1 MYLAVVV
8 QLLSYTQLFATP
20 WAAVHQAF
28 LSFTILRILLK
39 LMTIELVMLSNHL
52 IPCHHLLPLS
62 TILQCKKYRQFCVS
76 LYIFK
81 IAV

>member
-1 MYLAVVV
+1 MHLAVVV

-52 IPCHHLLPLS
+52 ILCLIQPSHPLS
-62 TILQCKKYRQFCVS
+62 PPSPPVNYTS
-76 LYIFK
+76 M
-81 IAV
+81 